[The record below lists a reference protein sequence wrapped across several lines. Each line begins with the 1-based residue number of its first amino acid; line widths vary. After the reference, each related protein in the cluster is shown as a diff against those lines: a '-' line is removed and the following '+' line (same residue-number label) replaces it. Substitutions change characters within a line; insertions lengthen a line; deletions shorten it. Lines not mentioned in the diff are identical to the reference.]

1 MITSEDVP
9 IHDRPYTATCVAS
22 FVAAVP
28 LDMVTIEWMTVD
40 GAVLTDVNDRVQV
53 SYIHQI
59 NDSTFVRD
67 VMVNP
72 LRLEDSG
79 TYVCEAAVM
88 GEFITSQAASK
99 TAGITVNGK
108 LLC

>member
-1 MITSEDVP
+1 
-9 IHDRPYTATCVAS
+9 
-22 FVAAVP
+22 
-28 LDMVTIEWMTVD
+28 MVTIEWMTVD

-79 TYVCEAAVM
+79 TYICEAAVM

-99 TAGITVNGK
+99 IASIIVNGK
-108 LLC
+108 LTSIYTSVVLMSIYVIIIQGCHLPLTKTLN